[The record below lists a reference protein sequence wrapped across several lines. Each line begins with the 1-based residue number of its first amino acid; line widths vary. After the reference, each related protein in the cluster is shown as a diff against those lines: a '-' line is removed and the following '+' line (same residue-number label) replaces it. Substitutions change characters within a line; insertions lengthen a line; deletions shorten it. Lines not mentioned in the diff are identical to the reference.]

1 MIIYK
6 KSKYY
11 TITDSINVN
20 GIEKK
25 ILYSTR
31 SGKIL
36 HLDSVVANNF
46 IENRLDQIPSYEL
59 EKLKEDL
66 FVINNSINEL
76 SEVLK
81 ENIEIN
87 QQNKNL
93 YFVIQPSSY
102 CQLGCSYCG
111 QTHKKDRLTNELSDK
126 ILDRI
131 SSKIKPKYNN
141 LSITWYGAEALTGLN
156 QIKYLSP
163 KIQKLAIDKKLKYNS
178 EMITNGLGL
187 KKEICQKLISEY
199 NIRHFKITLDGLA
212 NTHNKSRPTKKGA
225 NTFDIILNN
234 IIAINDLSDFFTLTI
249 RTNIN
254 IHNASEVFSLIDLL
268 ASHNLQKRVLL
279 EFIPI
284 VDWGENKASKD
295 SFKPKDFSDLQ
306 IKLFLHSLENGFK
319 FNSFIPKRRGEPCMA
334 TNIDYEVFDTDG
346 NIFPCYEFPLTESH
360 NKSENLINNFFDN
373 NEDNKDAK
381 LREWNKTFM
390 NEEYWC
396 KNCNFLP
403 VCGGSCPK
411 SWHENIPPCPPF
423 KYNMEERLI
432 LDQFIE

>member
-1 MIIYK
+1 MYK

-11 TITDSINVN
+11 VITNNITVN
-20 GIEKK
+20 GIEQK

-36 HLDSVVANNF
+36 YLNSNVADDF
-46 IENRLDQIPSYEL
+46 IGNRFENIPSNDFDRLVYN
-59 EKLKEDL
+59 L
-66 FVINNSINEL
+66 FIINNNVDEL
-76 SEVLK
+76 SDVLR
-81 ENIEIN
+81 ENEIIN
-87 QQNKNL
+87 QQSKNL
-93 YFVIQPSSY
+93 YFVVQPSSD

-111 QTHKKDRLTNELSDK
+111 QTHKKDKLTNELSDK
-126 ILDRI
+126 IFDRI
-131 SSKIKPKYNN
+131 SSKIKRNKHTHI
-141 LSITWYGAEALTGLN
+141 SVTWYGAEALTGLS

-163 KIQKLAIDKKLKYNS
+163 KIQNLAKEKGLKYNS

-187 KKEICQKLISEY
+187 KKNICQSLIKNY

-212 NTHNKSRPTKKGA
+212 NTHNKSRPTKKGIG
-225 NTFDIILNN
+225 TFDIILKN
-234 IIAINDLSDFFTLTI
+234 IVAINDISDFFSITI

-254 IHNASEVFSLIDLL
+254 VHNSNEIFGLIDLL
-268 ASHNLQKRVLL
+268 ASYNLQKRVLL
-279 EFIPI
+279 EFIPV

-295 SFKPKDFSDLQ
+295 SLKIKDFSDLQ
-306 IKLFLHSLENGFK
+306 IKLFLHALEKGFK
-319 FNSFIPKRRGEPCMA
+319 FNSFVPKRRGEPCMA
-334 TNIDYEVFDTDG
+334 TNIDYEVFDTEG

-360 NKSENLINNFFDN
+360 NKNENLINNFFRN
-373 NEDNKDAK
+373 NADNKDVK
-381 LREWNKTFM
+381 LRDWNKTFI

-423 KYNMEERLI
+423 KYNIEERLI
-432 LDQFIE
+432 LDQFIR

>member
-111 QTHKKDRLTNELSDK
+111 QTHKKDRLTNELSE
-126 ILDRI
+126 DRKSTRLN
-131 SSKIKPKYNN
+131 SS
-141 LSITWYGAEALTGLN
+141 
-156 QIKYLSP
+156 
-163 KIQKLAIDKKLKYNS
+163 
-178 EMITNGLGL
+178 
-187 KKEICQKLISEY
+187 
-199 NIRHFKITLDGLA
+199 H
-212 NTHNKSRPTKKGA
+212 
-225 NTFDIILNN
+225 
-234 IIAINDLSDFFTLTI
+234 
-249 RTNIN
+249 
-254 IHNASEVFSLIDLL
+254 V
-268 ASHNLQKRVLL
+268 
-279 EFIPI
+279 
-284 VDWGENKASKD
+284 
-295 SFKPKDFSDLQ
+295 
-306 IKLFLHSLENGFK
+306 
-319 FNSFIPKRRGEPCMA
+319 
-334 TNIDYEVFDTDG
+334 
-346 NIFPCYEFPLTESH
+346 
-360 NKSENLINNFFDN
+360 
-373 NEDNKDAK
+373 
-381 LREWNKTFM
+381 
-390 NEEYWC
+390 
-396 KNCNFLP
+396 
-403 VCGGSCPK
+403 
-411 SWHENIPPCPPF
+411 
-423 KYNMEERLI
+423 
-432 LDQFIE
+432 